1 MPDRSPAA
9 KPADIRAIFGENLAR
24 LCKAEPSVAELCRRI
39 GVNRTQFNRYLSGAA
54 FPRPDLL
61 QRICAYF
68 QVDARILLQPL
79 DEIRGDQRLEVALT
93 LRDIIAPPQS
103 RPFDHY
109 LMPDGLYRF
118 WRKSFS
124 NPGQYVSG
132 IWRVYT
138 EDGVKRLKSFD
149 LYQHPLRRGTRR
161 AARKVPYGGLFVQHF
176 DGVSLLCSTGAD
188 NVLSF
193 TFFEY
198 GMNGSTLHYTGIST
212 LTRRLLHGS
221 QRVSNIVLERLVGD
235 CGEILSYAR
244 KVGIHDG
251 TDIPPEVRR
260 TIDNPHVMG

>member
-1 MPDRSPAA
+1 MPDRTPSTT
-9 KPADIRAIFGENLAR
+9 PADIRAIFGENLAL

-39 GVNRTQFNRYLSGAA
+39 GINRTQFNRYLSGAA
-54 FPRPDLL
+54 FPRPDQL
-61 QRICAYF
+61 QRICAHF

-79 DEIRGDQRLEVALT
+79 AEIRADQRMQMALT
-93 LRDIIAPPQS
+93 LRDIIAPPQA

-132 IWRVYT
+132 LWRVYT
-138 EDGVKRLKSFD
+138 DGGVKRLKSFD
-149 LYQHPLRRGTRR
+149 LYLHPLRRGTRR
-161 AARKVPYGGLFVQHF
+161 AARKVPYSGVFLQHF
-176 DGVSLLCSTGAD
+176 DGVSLLCSTGSD

-221 QRVSNIVLERLVGD
+221 QRVSNIVLERLTGD
-235 CGEILSYAR
+235 CSEVLAFAR
-244 KVGIHDG
+244 RIGITDG
-251 TDIPPEVRR
+251 AEIPPQVRR
-260 TIDNPHVMG
+260 TIDNVQLRE